1 MQLPIPKEI
10 NVSLDSDGFGIR
22 FDSFDEMA
30 VIALASNYSR
40 RRGLRNVGSC
50 RTTTCNITPE
60 PGNQEHNLGVPSAHF
75 MFLVSHVN
83 LEFAGDRE
91 PQTTTVYRTLTFKA
105 GSEEPQ
111 WLYHFTAE
119 FK

>member
-1 MQLPIPKEI
+1 MQLPIPREI
-10 NVSLDSDGFGIR
+10 SVSLDSEGFGVR
-22 FDSFDEMA
+22 FESLDEMA

-40 RRGLRNVGSC
+40 RSGLRHVGSC

-60 PGNQEHNLGVPSAHF
+60 PSNVEADLGVPSAHF

-83 LEFAGDRE
+83 LEFAGNRE
-91 PQTTTVYRTLTFKA
+91 PETTTVYRTLTFKA
-105 GSEEPQ
+105 GTEEPQ
-111 WLYHFTAE
+111 WLYHFTVE